1 MGVIIT
7 KTILMFSCEDEQ
19 KNGANISSW
28 DNWVDGTLGIKGAAM
43 GPWGCEFRCEHVAF
57 EVPEGGDV

>member
-1 MGVIIT
+1 
-7 KTILMFSCEDEQ
+7 MFSCEDEQ

-28 DNWVDGTLGIKGAAM
+28 DNWVDDKLGIKGGAAM

-57 EVPEGGDV
+57 EVPEDGDV